1 MAYFYFSHKT
11 IFKIAKDE
19 NEKSLILH
27 TVNASKAIEKTVTDE
42 QFERFEL
49 NKFTYY
55 LDDSDNLVEIENKNS
70 MTLEESFTTKAC
82 VIGSDTLSAEILKN
96 VINQYISIIDLYLM
110 NNTSEKWSSF
120 KQTLS
125 NFVIPTNSYP
135 LGKNIVQLLRDN
147 GYTAYHILRLP

>member
-19 NEKSLILH
+19 NEKSQVLPF
-27 TVNASKAIEKTVTDE
+27 VNASKAIEKIVTDE

-70 MTLEESFTTKAC
+70 MTLEESFTTKAGI
-82 VIGSDTLSAEILKN
+82 IGSETISEIVLKK
-96 VINQYISIIDLYLM
+96 VIDQYISTIDLYLK

-120 KQTLS
+120 KETLS

-147 GYTAYHILRLP
+147 GHTAYHILRLP

>member
-19 NEKSLILH
+19 NEKSQVLQF
-27 TVNASKAIEKTVTDE
+27 VNASKAIEKIVTDE

-70 MTLEESFTTKAC
+70 MTLEESFTTKAGI
-82 VIGSDTLSAEILKN
+82 IGSETISEIVLKK
-96 VINQYISIIDLYLM
+96 VIDQYISTIDLYLK

-120 KQTLS
+120 KETLS

>member
-19 NEKSLILH
+19 NEKSQVLPF
-27 TVNASKAIEKTVTDE
+27 VNASKAIEKIVTDE

-49 NKFTYY
+49 DKFTYY
-55 LDDSDNLVEIENKNS
+55 LDDSDNLIEIENKNS
-70 MTLEESFTTKAC
+70 MTLEESYATRAG
-82 VIGSDTLSAEILKN
+82 VIGLDTFSEKVLKN
-96 VINQYISIIDLYLM
+96 VINQYISMIDLYLI
-110 NNTSEKWSSF
+110 NNTSEKWSSY
-120 KQTLS
+120 KETLS

>member
-19 NEKSLILH
+19 NEKSQVLPF
-27 TVNASKAIEKTVTDE
+27 VNASKAIEKIVTDE

-70 MTLEESFTTKAC
+70 MTLEESFTTKAGI
-82 VIGSDTLSAEILKN
+82 IGSETISEIVLKK
-96 VINQYISIIDLYLM
+96 VIDQYISTIDLYLK

-120 KQTLS
+120 KETLS

>member
-11 IFKIAKDE
+11 ILKIAKDE
-19 NEKSLILH
+19 NEKSQIFPL
-27 TVNASKAIEKTVTDE
+27 VNASKAIEKIVTDE

-70 MTLEESFTTKAC
+70 MTLEESFTTKAD
-82 VIGSDTLSAEILKN
+82 VIGSETISETVLKK
-96 VINQYISIIDLYLM
+96 VIDQYISTIDLYLK

-120 KQTLS
+120 KETLS
-125 NFVIPTNSYP
+125 NFVTPTNSYP

>member
-19 NEKSLILH
+19 NEKSQVLPF
-27 TVNASKAIEKTVTDE
+27 VNASKAIEKIVTDE

-70 MTLEESFTTKAC
+70 MTLEESYTTKAGI
-82 VIGSDTLSAEILKN
+82 IGSDTISETVLKK
-96 VINQYISIIDLYLM
+96 VIDQYISTIDLYLKS
-110 NNTSEKWSSF
+110 NTSEKWSSF
-120 KQTLS
+120 KETLS

-147 GYTAYHILRLP
+147 GYTVYHILRLP